1 MGIQFVTDSTADLPV
16 DYLQKHNIHM
26 IPFVYQID
34 GKEYLD
40 SPFGGENTL
49 THAEF
54 YDAMR
59 AGQQPTT
66 SQINV
71 GTYTEVFE
79 EIFSQ
84 GDDAFYVAFS
94 SGLTGSQNSARLAK
108 EALSEK
114 YPERKLYIV
123 DSLGASLGE
132 GLLVMM
138 AVDAQA
144 AGKSAEEIEQEL
156 NEARKHVHHWVT
168 VEDLVYL
175 KRGGR
180 ISSATAVVG
189 TMLNIKP
196 VINIDDEGRLVPQE
210 RVKGRKRAIK
220 ALAEHLKEKGGDKIR
235 YMALAHSQADEAEIV
250 LLREA
255 VRQQTGLEPERVINI
270 TTIIGAHTGP
280 GLLGV
285 LFYAPDSSR

>member
-1 MGIQFVTDSTADLPV
+1 MGIRFVTDSTADLPV
-16 DYLQKHNIHM
+16 EYIREHDIRV
-26 IPFVYQID
+26 IPFIYRI
-34 GKEYLD
+34 GEKEYFD
-40 SPFGGENTL
+40 SPSGGENTL
-49 THAEF
+49 TRAEF

-59 AGQQPTT
+59 AGQQPST
-66 SQINV
+66 SQINES
-71 GTYTEVFE
+71 TYAEVFE
-79 EIFSQ
+79 EIFAS
-84 GDDAFYVAFS
+84 GDDVFYVAFS

-114 YPERKLYIV
+114 YPDRKVYIV

-132 GLLVMM
+132 GMLVMM
-138 AVDAQA
+138 AVDARA
-144 AGKSAEEIEQEL
+144 AGKSAEEIEAEL
-156 NEARKHVHHWVT
+156 NEAKMHIHHWVT

-189 TMLNIKP
+189 TMLSIKP
-196 VINIDDEGRLVPQE
+196 MINIDDEGRLVPQE

-220 ALAEHLKEKGGDKIR
+220 ALAEHLKEKGGDNFS
-235 YMALAHSQADEAEIV
+235 YLTLAHSEADEADIE
-250 LLREA
+250 LLKEAIRQATGREA
-255 VRQQTGLEPERVINI
+255 ERVVNI

-280 GLLGV
+280 GLLGL